1 MVSRLCADRNDKKTL
16 SQEFQEFKEILCRKP
31 EPLPKYFMKKILDI
45 KNRSASIALVAHST
59 PSKPV
64 IAVCGLMNAGKS
76 YLLNMLTQQIDREY
90 FKTADQRETTAN
102 KTLET
107 EQYIYLDTPGLDAN
121 AQDDAIAQQGIA
133 EADIV
138 LFVHQPQGELDP
150 RELAFLRQLKD
161 SFGKSAKHSVVIVI
175 SKIDKEPESKIDV
188 IDKEIQKQCQEKL
201 GTVFTTFQVSNTRYK
216 TGISQQKDGLIQ
228 ASHID
233 ALAQHLKKTT
243 PKIRQARQNKLATS
257 IETLLAEIDTLT
269 QELRDE
275 KAAIQQ
281 DISEQFCHFN
291 AQMEQLQAFLSESA
305 SNFKKI

>member
-1 MVSRLCADRNDKKTL
+1 
-16 SQEFQEFKEILCRKP
+16 
-31 EPLPKYFMKKILDI
+31 MKKIINL
-45 KNRSASIALVAHST
+45 KNRSEQLALGTYSA
-59 PSKPV
+59 PRKPV
-64 IAVCGLMNAGKS
+64 IAVYGLMNAGKS
-76 YLLNMLTQQIDREY
+76 YLLNMLTQHINQEY

-121 AQDDAIAQQGIA
+121 VQDDAIAQQGIA

-150 RELAFLRQLKD
+150 RELAFLHQLKN
-161 SFGKSAKHSVVIVI
+161 SFGKFAKHSVVIVI
-175 SKIDKEPESKIDV
+175 SKIDKEPASKIDA
-188 IDKEIQKQCQEKL
+188 IDKEIQKQCQERL

-216 TGISQQKDGLIQ
+216 TGICQQKDGLVQ
-228 ASHID
+228 ASHIE

-243 PKIRQARQNKLATS
+243 PKTRQARQNKLAAN

-269 QELRDE
+269 QELRNE
-275 KAAIQQ
+275 KTAIQQ

>member
-1 MVSRLCADRNDKKTL
+1 MKIIFDLKSRSEQLVLGA
-16 SQEFQEFKEILCRKP
+16 
-31 EPLPKYFMKKILDI
+31 Y
-45 KNRSASIALVAHST
+45 SA
-59 PSKPV
+59 PGKPV

-76 YLLNMLTQQIDREY
+76 YLLNMLTQNIDQEY

-121 AQDDAIAQQGIA
+121 TQDDAIAQQGIA

-150 RELAFLRQLKD
+150 RELDFLHQLKD

-175 SKIDKEPESKIDV
+175 SKIDKEPASKIDA
-188 IDKEIQKQCQEKL
+188 IDEEIQKQCQENL
-201 GTVFTTFQVSNTRYK
+201 GSVFTTFQVSNTRYK
-216 TGISQQKDGLIQ
+216 TGISQQKNGLIQ

-233 ALAQHLKKTT
+233 ALQQHLKKAA
-243 PKIRQARQNKLATS
+243 PKIRQARRYKLAAS
-257 IETLLAEIDTLT
+257 IEALLTEIDTLT

-275 KAAIQQ
+275 KTAIQKEV
-281 DISEQFCHFN
+281 SEQFSHFN

-305 SNFKKI
+305 SQFKKI